1 MANQREMEMNKQI
14 DDLKRR
20 IEMERLVENNEKD
33 AQDTAQMLWMN
44 YQAFIDIGF
53 SEDQAY
59 ELLLERIRMSGR
71 K

>member
-1 MANQREMEMNKQI
+1 MANQREIEMKKQI
-14 DDLKRR
+14 EDLTRR
-20 IEMERLVENNEKD
+20 IEMERLMENNEKD

>member
-1 MANQREMEMNKQI
+1 MANQREMELNKQI
-14 DDLKRR
+14 EDLKRR
-20 IEMERLVENNEKD
+20 IEMERLIENNEKD

>member
-1 MANQREMEMNKQI
+1 MANQREMELNKQI
-14 DDLKRR
+14 EDLTRR
-20 IEMERLVENNEKD
+20 IEMERLMENNEKD
-33 AQDTAQMLWMN
+33 AQNTAQMLWMN

>member
-1 MANQREMEMNKQI
+1 
-14 DDLKRR
+14 
-20 IEMERLVENNEKD
+20 MERLIENNEKD

>member
-1 MANQREMEMNKQI
+1 MANQREMELNKQI
-14 DDLKRR
+14 EDLTRR
-20 IEMERLVENNEKD
+20 IEMERLMENNEKD